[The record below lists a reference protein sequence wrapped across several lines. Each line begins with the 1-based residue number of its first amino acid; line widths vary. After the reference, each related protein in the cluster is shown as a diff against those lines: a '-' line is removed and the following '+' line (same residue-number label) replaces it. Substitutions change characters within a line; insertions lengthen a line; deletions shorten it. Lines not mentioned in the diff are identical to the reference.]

1 MGVLWIINDLP
12 EYNELITIQ
21 HEMNI
26 ILMISWMCSEF
37 DIMISETDV
46 RLPYV
51 HSDVVSVPAPLVI
64 RREFTPSVTKARE
77 KNADFEKDL
86 VRYLEHDD
94 TQMEATGVRGEMQ
107 KYFFSRSRAIFR
119 LPYFYPIIRSLV
131 SEQF

>member
-107 KYFFSRSRAIFR
+107 KILFFEIESDFSSPIL
-119 LPYFYPIIRSLV
+119 LPNNSLLG
-131 SEQF
+131 Q